1 VARVTPPKLGQ
12 PGGGLFQELSIRL
25 KLILRLMRD
34 RRVSIFL
41 KAIPVF
47 AVVYLFF
54 PDILPGPIDDG
65 VIIWLGGYLFVELC
79 PDDVVKEHMDYLNHV
94 ATDQQHEVPDKNEI
108 VEGEFRNAPDD
119 SRPMI
124 EK

>member
-12 PGGGLFQELSIRL
+12 SGGGLFQELSMRL
-25 KLILRLMRD
+25 KLVLRLMKD

-54 PDILPGPIDDG
+54 PDILLGPVDDG
-65 VIIWLGGYLFVELC
+65 VIIWLGCYLFVELC
-79 PDDVVKEHMDYLNHV
+79 PEYVVKEHMDALNHV
-94 ATDQQHEVPDKNEI
+94 VTSHWHEVPDKNEV

-119 SRPMI
+119 SRKMI

>member
-12 PGGGLFQELSIRL
+12 PGGGLFQELSMRL
-25 KLILRLMRD
+25 KLVLRLMKD

-41 KAIPVF
+41 KVIPVF
-47 AVVYLFF
+47 TVVYLFF

-79 PDDVVKEHMDYLNHV
+79 PDDVVKEHVDYLKSV
-94 ATDQQHEVPDKNEI
+94 ITGQWREVQNKDE
-108 VEGEFRNAPDD
+108 VVDGEFRNAPDD
-119 SRPMI
+119 SRKMI
-124 EK
+124 ER

>member
-1 VARVTPPKLGQ
+1 VTRVTPPKLGQ
-12 PGGGLFQELSIRL
+12 PGGGLFQELSMRL
-25 KLILRLMRD
+25 KLVLRLMKD

-47 AVVYLFF
+47 TAVYLFF

-79 PDDVVKEHMDYLNHV
+79 PDDVVKEHIDYLKSV
-94 ATDQQHEVPDKNEI
+94 ITGQWREVQNKDE
-108 VEGEFRNAPDD
+108 VVDGEFRNAPDD
-119 SRPMI
+119 SQKMI
-124 EK
+124 ER